1 VFGRKEKRKST
12 MLVKRRVAGSNT
24 GKSAWNPKERLMFKQ
39 ALMTLL
45 LVFGATAASFAAA
58 PLPDAAKGVPISPDK
73 GYYVR
78 EIADG
83 LYWVTE
89 GVYETMF
96 LTTGKGVIV
105 VDAPPSFG
113 DKLLKAIAEV
123 TNEPIAYVIYSHSH
137 ADHIAGAGRYPPSA
151 TYIAHEDTKA
161 RLERMSDPSRAAP
174 YGVFVGGGA
183 VPMPTVTFAD
193 SYTLTVGNQT
203 LELSYRGDDHEPGNI
218 YVYAPKQKV
227 LLKIDIVFPGWTP
240 FINLAVAEDAMGYL
254 KAQDVILSYDFDWL
268 VSGHFGRLATR
279 KDVEVQKAYMQDIV
293 TNSVSALKSTDFMA
307 IAAQTGFENLSLL
320 FDTYL
325 KAVAQRCAELTIP
338 KWIDRLGGV
347 DVWTGSHCFKVVEAL
362 RID

>member
-1 VFGRKEKRKST
+1 
-12 MLVKRRVAGSNT
+12 ML
-24 GKSAWNPKERLMFKQ
+24 KQ
-39 ALMTLL
+39 TLTTLL
-45 LVFGATAASFAAA
+45 LTLGMTAAGFAAA
-58 PLPDAAKGVPISPDK
+58 PLPDAAKGVPIPPDK
-73 GYYVR
+73 GYYVK
-78 EIADG
+78 EIKDG

-89 GVYETMF
+89 GVYNTMF

-123 TNEPIAYVIYSHSH
+123 TKEPITYVIYSHSH
-137 ADHIAGAGRYPPSA
+137 ADHIGGAARYPASA

-161 RLERMSDPSRAAP
+161 RLERMSDPDRPAP
-174 YGVFVGGGA
+174 YGVFVGGSR
-183 VPMPTVTFAD
+183 VPLPTVIFKD
-193 SYTLTVGNQT
+193 NYTLTVGSQT
-203 LELSYRGDDHEPGNI
+203 LELSYHGDDHEPGNI
-218 YVYAPKQKV
+218 YIYAPKQKV
-227 LLKIDIVFPGWTP
+227 LMKVDIVFPGWTP
-240 FINLAVAEDAMGYL
+240 FIDLAVSEDAIGYL
-254 KAQDVILSYDFDWL
+254 KAHDTILSYDFDWL

-293 TNSVSALKSTDFMA
+293 ANAQTALKSVDFMA
-307 IAAQTGFENLSLL
+307 TAKQTGFENLSLL

-325 KAVAQRCAELTIP
+325 KAVSQKCADLTVP